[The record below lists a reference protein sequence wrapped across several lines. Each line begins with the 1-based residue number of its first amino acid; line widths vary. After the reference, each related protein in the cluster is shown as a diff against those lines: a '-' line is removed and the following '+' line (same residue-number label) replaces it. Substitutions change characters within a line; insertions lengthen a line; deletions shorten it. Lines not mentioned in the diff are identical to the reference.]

1 MDNSHKIIKNDGLK
15 QHFNEQKLEDSVYYP
30 AKEAEMD
37 HESACAL
44 AEKVIYEVKAWMAE
58 HDDNVFSSDEL
69 KNKVMSIL
77 ERENDDVHFLY
88 KTHLDLN

>member
-1 MDNSHKIIKNDGLK
+1 MDNKKIVKNDGLK

-30 AKEAEMD
+30 GKEAEME
-37 HESACAL
+37 HEKACEL

-58 HDDNVFSSDEL
+58 HEDNIFTTDEIRE
-69 KNKVMSIL
+69 KVISIL
-77 ERENDDVHFLY
+77 ERENKEVCFLY